1 MTAQNSTSTTCRS
14 RGHRAPS
21 ALFIGCLVLLSLFGF
36 IVAFT
41 RDSGALHT
49 SEWTS
54 VEVSQGDTLAELV
67 YKYAPKEREDVA
79 VLAIEKRNGLKSALI
94 HPGQVLEVPV
104 DSLK

>member
-1 MTAQNSTSTTCRS
+1 M
-14 RGHRAPS
+14 
-21 ALFIGCLVLLSLFGF
+21 
-36 IVAFT
+36 
-41 RDSGALHT
+41 
-49 SEWTS
+49 
-54 VEVSQGDTLAELV
+54 V